1 MYGLNVFYHSRLII
15 YFFGM
20 QDEVLEGM
28 QQKLDDLL
36 VEMNSLQQQYV
47 KCDTYISTEREKDE
61 VMGNKH
67 IEDEDGSRC
76 VCARPDAPPTP
87 QKAKV
92 QNICL
97 LLFFKKKRE
106 YVH

>member
-1 MYGLNVFYHSRLII
+1 MNN
-15 YFFGM
+15 FFGM

-36 VEMNSLQQQYV
+36 VEMNYLQQQYV
-47 KCDTYISTEREKDE
+47 KCDSYISSEREKDE
-61 VMGNKH
+61 IIGNKN
-67 IEDEDGSRC
+67 IGDEDGSRC
-76 VCARPDAPPTP
+76 VCSRPDAAPTP

-97 LLFFKKKRE
+97 LLFFLKKKRE